1 MLNPEEKSEIQ
12 GLLRQV
18 ATVVRDNCPE
28 DQYAQLKELW
38 RKASACPDTHDD
50 HRLPRLAMR
59 LDMAATFAG
68 EVSAEGLVIAS
79 ILLSG
84 ALQASLVAGEEEV
97 RARFGDDTALL
108 ATRMAKVE
116 AFAAAHT
123 MGHQENYSGLL
134 LALSDDIRVVM
145 ALIVRSLVLM
155 RRINLHP
162 DQEWVREVATE
173 ARVLYSE
180 LAHRLGLYGI
190 KSVLEDLWL
199 KYTDRPTYKEIARR
213 LSQTKRSRDAY
224 IARFIGPVSERLQAA
239 GLRFTIKGR
248 TKSIFSI
255 WNKVMN
261 KKVDMDHIYDL
272 FAIRVI
278 VDSPPEREKSDCWLG
293 YSILANMYRPDPDRM
308 RDWLSFPKSNGYESL
323 HITVLGP
330 EDKWVEV
337 QFRSRRMDLVA
348 EKGLAAH
355 WRYKGGKAS
364 AADRWMNRVRDVLE
378 QGAPA
383 GAEAPWHAEG
393 QQEVYAFTPG
403 GDLLRLP
410 PQSTLL
416 DFAFAV
422 HTAVGCRC
430 TGGNVNGRYEKIS
443 YRLRSGDTVKILTS
457 PSQTPKKDW
466 LQLVQTSKARTKIR
480 QSLDEARRL
489 RADLGR
495 EVLERRLRN
504 RKIQVDESELSRLIL
519 KTGYKFSTDFFA
531 DVADGKIDISRFL
544 DQLKPEAA
552 EEAET
557 AEPRESADGFVLQ
570 RPAEETADTDT
581 LIIGGGQVR
590 GMRHELA
597 RCCSPHPGDPVFG
610 FISAEGII
618 KVHRDDCPNAFH
630 IRARYPYRIIGCRW
644 AGDTAGAIQAT
655 VRIIGRDDIG
665 IVTNLT
671 SLIDKEKGV
680 SLASVQIN
688 SADGLFT
695 GFLGIRATGRD
706 TLGRLLRKMAG
717 VKGIKQVQTI

>member
-1 MLNPEEKSEIQ
+1 MLTSEEKNELR

-18 ATVVRDNCPE
+18 LAVVHDNCPE
-28 DQYAQLKELW
+28 HYHAPLRELW
-38 RKASACPDTHDD
+38 HRAVACADTHDE
-50 HRLPRLAMR
+50 HMLPRLAMR
-59 LDMAATFAG
+59 LDMAVTFAG
-68 EVSAEGLVIAS
+68 EVNAEGMVITA

-84 ALQASLVAGEEEV
+84 AIRAGFADEV
-97 RARFGDDTALL
+97 GIRMLFGDDVAVLS
-108 ATRMAKVE
+108 TRMAEVE
-116 AFAAAHT
+116 RFASTHA

-134 LALSDDIRVVM
+134 LALSDDIRVVI

-162 DQEWVREVATE
+162 DRVWVREVATE
-173 ARVLYSE
+173 ARMLYSE

-199 KYTDRPTYKEIARR
+199 KYTDRATYKEIAGR

-224 IARFIGPVSERLQAA
+224 IARFIGPVRERLEAA

-355 WRYKGGKAS
+355 WRYKGGKTS
-364 AADRWMNRVRDVLE
+364 AADQWMNRVRDVLE
-378 QGAPA
+378 QG
-383 GAEAPWHAEG
+383 GTIGSDAPWHVDG
-393 QQEVYAFTPG
+393 QQEVYVFTPD

-443 YRLRSGDTVKILTS
+443 YRLHSGDTVKIFTS
-457 PSQTPKKDW
+457 PAQTPKKDW

-495 EVLERRLRN
+495 EVMERRLRN
-504 RKIQVDESELSRLIL
+504 RKMQVEEAELSRHIL
-519 KTGYKFSTDFFA
+519 KLGYKFSTDFFA
-531 DVADGKIDISRFL
+531 DVADGKVDISRFL
-544 DQLKPEAA
+544 EQLKAVTPEDT
-552 EEAET
+552 EASET
-557 AEPRESADGFVLQ
+557 RESADGFRLQ
-570 RPAEETADTDT
+570 RPADEEDSVGT

-597 RCCSPHPGDPVFG
+597 RCCSPQPGDAVFG
-610 FISAEGII
+610 FISSEGIV
-618 KVHRDDCPNAFH
+618 KVHRDDCPNAYH

-644 AGDTAGAIQAT
+644 AGVDAGAIQAT
-655 VRIIGRDDIG
+655 VRIIGSDDIG

-695 GFLGIRATGRD
+695 GFLGVRASGRD
-706 TLGRLLRKMAG
+706 TLARLMRKMAG
-717 VKGIKQVQTI
+717 VKGVKQVHII

>member
-1 MLNPEEKSEIQ
+1 M
-12 GLLRQV
+12 
-18 ATVVRDNCPE
+18 
-28 DQYAQLKELW
+28 
-38 RKASACPDTHDD
+38 
-50 HRLPRLAMR
+50 
-59 LDMAATFAG
+59 
-68 EVSAEGLVIAS
+68 
-79 ILLSG
+79 
-84 ALQASLVAGEEEV
+84 
-97 RARFGDDTALL
+97 
-108 ATRMAKVE
+108 
-116 AFAAAHT
+116 
-123 MGHQENYSGLL
+123 
-134 LALSDDIRVVM
+134 
-145 ALIVRSLVLM
+145 
-155 RRINLHP
+155 
-162 DQEWVREVATE
+162 
-173 ARVLYSE
+173 
-180 LAHRLGLYGI
+180 
-190 KSVLEDLWL
+190 
-199 KYTDRPTYKEIARR
+199 
-213 LSQTKRSRDAY
+213 
-224 IARFIGPVSERLQAA
+224 
-239 GLRFTIKGR
+239 
-248 TKSIFSI
+248 
-255 WNKVMN
+255 
-261 KKVDMDHIYDL
+261 
-272 FAIRVI
+272 
-278 VDSPPEREKSDCWLG
+278 
-293 YSILANMYRPDPDRM
+293 
-308 RDWLSFPKSNGYESL
+308 
-323 HITVLGP
+323 
-330 EDKWVEV
+330 
-337 QFRSRRMDLVA
+337 
-348 EKGLAAH
+348 
-355 WRYKGGKAS
+355 
-364 AADRWMNRVRDVLE
+364 
-378 QGAPA
+378 
-383 GAEAPWHAEG
+383 
-393 QQEVYAFTPG
+393 
-403 GDLLRLP
+403 
-410 PQSTLL
+410 
-416 DFAFAV
+416 
-422 HTAVGCRC
+422 
-430 TGGNVNGRYEKIS
+430 
-443 YRLRSGDTVKILTS
+443 KILTS

-531 DVADGKIDISRFL
+531 DVADGKVDIARFL

-717 VKGIKQVQTI
+717 VKGIKQVQAI